1 MHKIMTN
8 EEIKAYIADK
18 EHDQILRDEI
28 GRWTKRIWNTAGGT
42 IEEVYEYHC
51 APEQVLA
58 NPHKYRNSFDVKSV
72 DVKEVA
78 NGN

>member
-1 MHKIMTN
+1 MTT
-8 EEIKAYIADK
+8 EEVKNYIADK
-18 EHDQILRDEI
+18 EPDQILRDEI
-28 GRWTKRIWNTAGGT
+28 GRWTKRIWNTVSGT

-51 APEQVLA
+51 TPEQVLA
-58 NPHKYRNSFDVKSV
+58 EPLKYHNSFDVKSV

>member
-1 MHKIMTN
+1 MTK

-18 EHDQILRDEI
+18 EPDGILCDEI
-28 GRWTKRIWNTAGGT
+28 GRWTKRIWNTESGA

-51 APEQVLA
+51 TPEQVLA
-58 NPHKYRNSFDVKSV
+58 EPLKYRNSFDVKSV

>member
-1 MHKIMTN
+1 MTT
-8 EEIKAYIADK
+8 EEIKLHIA
-18 EHDQILRDEI
+18 ENEPDQILWDEI
-28 GRWTKRIWNTAGGT
+28 GRWTKRIWNTATGT

-51 APEQVLA
+51 TPVQVLA
-58 NPHKYRNSFDVKSV
+58 EPLKYRNSFDVKSV

>member
-1 MHKIMTN
+1 MTT

-18 EHDQILRDEI
+18 EPDQILRDEI
-28 GRWTKRIWNTAGGT
+28 GRWVKRIWNTELGT
-42 IEEVYEYHC
+42 IEECHGYHC
-51 APEQVLA
+51 TPEQVLA
-58 NPHKYRNSFDVKSV
+58 EPLKYRNSFDVKSV